1 MLKFIAS
8 IHYRA
13 GAAFH
18 VIPCFLDDYWF
29 NRASSYKL
37 SGSTKLTTS
46 SIDLIDLSL
55 RRQNVCG

>member
-1 MLKFIAS
+1 MLKFMAS

-37 SGSTKLTTS
+37 SGSTKLTAS
-46 SIDLIDLSL
+46 SI
-55 RRQNVCG
+55 VV